1 MVIRVIH
8 DIPHCN
14 GSIILATQAGDEY
27 ILLYDAPVQSKHFD
41 GFGIWNEGNKKGNP
55 NFEVFSRIT
64 IFKLFFYHVNFLS
77 HFLKKTNNLKI
88 SVGDKETLFFLHFFK
103 KIPQL
108 FLLEHKKIKL
118 GVLRIS
124 RFRKYGVFFL
134 CNAQSQCQDKRENLL
149 YFSL

>member
-88 SVGDKETLFFLHFFK
+88 SVGDKETLFFLHFFL
-103 KIPQL
+103 KIFSIVFTWAQKNQTWG
-108 FLLEHKKIKL
+108 FTYFEVSKIWC
-118 GVLRIS
+118 
-124 RFRKYGVFFL
+124 VFFV
-134 CNAQSQCQDKRENLL
+134 
-149 YFSL
+149 